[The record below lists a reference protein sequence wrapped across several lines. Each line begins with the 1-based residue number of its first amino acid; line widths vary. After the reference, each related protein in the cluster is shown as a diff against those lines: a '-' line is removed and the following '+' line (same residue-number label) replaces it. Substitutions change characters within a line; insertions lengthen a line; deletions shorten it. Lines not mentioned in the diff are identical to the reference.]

1 MVIGNPPRAGIEI
14 EALVECAGLAGTTK
28 FSEAVAA
35 AKSPVA
41 APWPIVE
48 LQDPHLVS
56 GLAQFQRGR
65 HAGEPGAEDQ
75 DGGAFR
81 IAFELDRTLV
91 TGVGRETERGHRVIH
106 RGTAGNRSDQG
117 QQVAPTNECRFV
129 LHRYVLL
136 NPYPAPEPR
145 YNDIP
150 RRPSSAYRRPQDI
163 YRELVT

>member
-14 EALVECAGLAGTTK
+14 EALVECAGLAGTTE

-41 APWPIVE
+41 APRPIVE
-48 LQDPHLVS
+48 LKDPH
-56 GLAQFQRGR
+56 
-65 HAGEPGAEDQ
+65 
-75 DGGAFR
+75 
-81 IAFELDRTLV
+81 LV